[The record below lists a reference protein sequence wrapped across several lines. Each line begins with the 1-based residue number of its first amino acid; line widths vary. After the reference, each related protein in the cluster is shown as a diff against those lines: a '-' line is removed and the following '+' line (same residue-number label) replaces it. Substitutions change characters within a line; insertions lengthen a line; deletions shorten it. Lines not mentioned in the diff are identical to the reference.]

1 MTGFL
6 MTIEKMKI
14 INLFQNHY
22 GLTVS
27 LVAYVLN
34 IDEAYLL
41 SVITEQKK
49 LTNRQKKK
57 LERFLK
63 FLEN

>member
-1 MTGFL
+1 
-6 MTIEKMKI
+6 MKI
-14 INLFQNHY
+14 IELFST

-34 IDEAYLL
+34 CPEIFILN
-41 SVITEQKK
+41 VIAEKKK
-49 LTNRQKKK
+49 LSSNQKKK

>member
-1 MTGFL
+1 
-6 MTIEKMKI
+6 MKI
-14 INLFQNHY
+14 IELFSN

-34 IDEAYLL
+34 CPESFIVD
-41 SVITEQKK
+41 VIAEKKKFTPNQKK
-49 LTNRQKKK
+49 TIKRL
-57 LERFLK
+57 LK

>member
-1 MTGFL
+1 
-6 MTIEKMKI
+6 MKV
-14 INLFQNHY
+14 INVFQNPH

-41 SVITEQKK
+41 SVIAEQKE
-49 LTNRQKKK
+49 LTNGQKKK

>member
-1 MTGFL
+1 
-6 MTIEKMKI
+6 MKI
-14 INLFQNHY
+14 IELFSN

-34 IDEAYLL
+34 CPESFIVD
-41 SVITEQKK
+41 VIAEKKK

-63 FLEN
+63 FIEN

>member
-1 MTGFL
+1 
-6 MTIEKMKI
+6 MKI
-14 INLFQNHY
+14 IELFSN

-34 IDEAYLL
+34 CPESFIVD
-41 SVITEQKK
+41 VIAEKRK
-49 LTNRQKKK
+49 LTADQKKK
-57 LERFLK
+57 LEKLLN

>member
-1 MTGFL
+1 
-6 MTIEKMKI
+6 MKI
-14 INLFQNHY
+14 IELFQNNH

-27 LVAYVLN
+27 LVSYVLGC
-34 IDEAYLL
+34 DEAFIL
-41 SVITEQKK
+41 SVIAEQKE
-49 LTNRQKKK
+49 LTNGQKKK